1 LKVRRKP
8 KLKAIVE
15 HSKFRIPGFPLVAET
30 SVARFPPGEKNLL
43 GLKYRLQL
51 YHQDTGVTLVR
62 YDIHYG
68 KSHHRHFLGHE
79 AAYGW
84 RSVEEL
90 FTDFRNDIEL
100 IKQLIHEGKL

>member
-1 LKVRRKP
+1 MRRTPKP
-8 KLKAIVE
+8 KAIVE
-15 HSKFRIPGFPLVAET
+15 HSKFQISDFPLVAET

-68 KSHHRHFLGHE
+68 KSHHRHFLADE
-79 AAYGW
+79 AAYVW

-100 IKQLIHEGKL
+100 IKRMIHEGKL